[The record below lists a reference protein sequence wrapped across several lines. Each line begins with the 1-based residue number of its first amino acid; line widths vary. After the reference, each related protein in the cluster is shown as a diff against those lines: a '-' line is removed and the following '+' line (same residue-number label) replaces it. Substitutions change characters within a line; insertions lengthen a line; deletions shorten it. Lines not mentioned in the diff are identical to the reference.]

1 MRIDIIKNQ
10 ILQYFTHIYRR
21 KRYVFLIM
29 YTLIEL
35 YRDDLNLEDINEKT
49 TDKSILDA
57 MLNFL
62 IYKLQTI

>member
-1 MRIDIIKNQ
+1 
-10 ILQYFTHIYRR
+10 
-21 KRYVFLIM
+21 M

-62 IYKLQTI
+62 IYKL